1 MSRGRVIA
9 VVSHGD
15 DADGLPEGMAVAA
28 DRYLEGGDAVA
39 EPGTVVVNLC
49 RSWKYGSKGYYVS
62 LLADARG
69 QHAIP
74 PVDVSEGLTD
84 AYGLFRALQEAGVP
98 TVDPEEMSAR
108 RRAAKSSAAEKVVDG
123 DEPARAFPRPCVRV
137 QEEGGSVVRAAE
149 EDETAET
156 LVFLGSAADPRFRTT
171 GLAVYREWPA
181 PVLRLQLVREED
193 EWKVTGVA
201 PVPPHRLQA
210 DDRTRLCEAL
220 GDEKRIVRRGTEPP
234 REERRASIA
243 VLTDPDDVF
252 SPSSPETLDR
262 LERVA
267 GRRNVH
273 VRRIGLDELHK
284 LPEYDALFIRALT
297 GVSEPAFQFAL
308 RAEALG
314 MPVVDDS
321 QSIIRCGNKVFLE
334 ELLRREGIATP
345 RTRILTRHTPWEQ
358 VAELGAPLVIKLP
371 DGSFS
376 AAVHKVSSRAEFR
389 RRADDMFRR
398 SPLIIAQ
405 EFLPTDYD
413 WRITVLDG
421 RILFACKYHMARGHW
436 QVRTETAGGKE
447 RYGRVEAVPRDG
459 APAAVVQT
467 ALRAAALIGDG
478 LYGVDLK
485 DTADGPV
492 VIEINDNPN
501 LDVGYDDAADGAA
514 IYEDVVDFFV
524 RRIEQGAPEPAA
536 PAPEPELL
544 ERARAPISTGRRAS
558 AEGGE
563 RHFRPFEVA
572 GMELEYP
579 TVDRDL
585 NVVSLVEPA
594 FRILAGR
601 GTSDVDLGA
610 VGFSNEIADHVFEI
624 KTQQPVRSLAH
635 AEAALA
641 EGIQRFSAVLHAEF
655 DARLLP
661 TGMHPWFNP
670 RKGKLWT
677 RSGLRIYTTYAR
689 LFDVR
694 THGWM
699 NVHAAHLNLPLGRE
713 VDAVAMHTA
722 AALLIPYLP
731 ALAASS
737 PMYDG
742 ELQPAV
748 NGRLAWILEHQARI
762 PESCGE
768 LVPEYV
774 DGFGDYRKRILAPM
788 YRALDRLPDTG
799 AIRHEFFNTRG
810 AILRFARRAMEIR
823 VLDTQECVKMDVAV
837 AVFVRAALKHLTQR
851 VAAGRVE
858 LPDHGVLVQDFRACI
873 ADGGAARVLAPHLD
887 VERGDDGRA
896 SARDVLRHLLCGAR
910 RAVRKDEAAYLDLAD
925 RVVETGS
932 LSERIRAELAPVAD
946 ADDETFTEAA
956 RRIYIELIDCLEA
969 NEPWA
974 RRGL

>member
-1 MSRGRVIA
+1 MSRARVLA
-9 VVSHGD
+9 VVSNAD
-15 DADGLPEGMAVAA
+15 DARGLPEGMAVPA
-28 DRYLEGGDAVA
+28 DRYLEGGEGLGD
-39 EPGTVVVNLC
+39 PGAVVVNLC

-69 QHAIP
+69 QHPIP
-74 PVDVSEGLTD
+74 PVDVSEGFAD
-84 AYGLFRALQEAGVP
+84 AYGLFRALQEAGVA
-98 TVDPEEMSAR
+98 TVDPEEMRAR
-108 RRAAKSSAAEKVVDG
+108 RRAARPAPPSGAPAEEE
-123 DEPARAFPRPCVRV
+123 DEAPRPFPAPLVRV
-137 QEEGGSVVRAAE
+137 QAEGGWTVRPAAP
-149 EDETAET
+149 DETAET
-156 LVFLGSAADPRFRTT
+156 LVFLGSAADPRFRNT

-181 PVLRLQLVREED
+181 PVLRLQLVREEG
-193 EWKVTGVA
+193 EWKVTALA
-201 PVPPHRLQA
+201 PVPPHRLGPQDHA
-210 DDRTRLCEAL
+210 RLCGAL
-220 GDEKRIVRRGTEPP
+220 GDEKRILRRGTEPP
-234 REERRASIA
+234 REERRASLA
-243 VLTDPDDVF
+243 VLHDPDDVF

-267 GRRNVH
+267 ARRNVH

-284 LPEYDALFIRALT
+284 LPEYDALWIRALT

-314 MPVVDDS
+314 IPVVDDS

-334 ELLRREGIATP
+334 ELLRREGIPTP

-358 VAELGAPLVIKLP
+358 VAELGSPLVIKLP

-376 AAVHKVSSRAEFR
+376 AAVHKVSTRDEFR

-413 WRITVLDG
+413 WRITTLDG
-421 RILFACKYHMARGHW
+421 RILFACRYHMARGHW
-436 QVRTETAGGKE
+436 QVRVETAGGKE
-447 RYGRVEAVPRDG
+447 RYGRVQAVPRDQ
-459 APAAVVQT
+459 APRDVVET
-467 ALRAAALIGDG
+467 ALRAARLIGDG

-485 DTADGPV
+485 ETPDGPV

-501 LDVGYDDAADGAA
+501 LDVGYDDAADGTA
-514 IYEDVVDFFV
+514 IYEDLVDFFL
-524 RRIEQGAPEPAA
+524 RRIEQGAPDAEAGVEEDA
-536 PAPEPELL
+536 ELL
-544 ERARAPISTGRRAS
+544 ERVRRPIAAGGGARRGGR
-558 AEGGE
+558 
-563 RHFRPFEVA
+563 HYRPFEVA

-594 FRILAGR
+594 FRVLAGR
-601 GTSDVDLGA
+601 AVSDVDLGA

-624 KTQQPVRSLAH
+624 KTQEPVRSLAD

-655 DARLLP
+655 GARLLP
-661 TGMHPWFNP
+661 TGMHPWFDP

-742 ELQPAV
+742 DLQPSV
-748 NGRLAWILEHQARI
+748 DGRLAWILEHQARI
-762 PESCGE
+762 PESCGQ

-774 DGFGDYRKRILAPM
+774 EGFGDYRKRILAPM
-788 YRALDRLPDTG
+788 YRALDRLPGTG
-799 AIRHEFFNTRG
+799 PIRHEFFNTRG
-810 AILRFARRAMEIR
+810 AILRFARRAMEVR

-837 AVFVRAALKHLTQR
+837 AVFVR
-851 VAAGRVE
+851 
-858 LPDHGVLVQDFRACI
+858 
-873 ADGGAARVLAPHLD
+873 
-887 VERGDDGRA
+887 
-896 SARDVLRHLLCGAR
+896 
-910 RAVRKDEAAYLDLAD
+910 
-925 RVVETGS
+925 
-932 LSERIRAELAPVAD
+932 
-946 ADDETFTEAA
+946 
-956 RRIYIELIDCLEA
+956 
-969 NEPWA
+969 
-974 RRGL
+974 

>member
-1 MSRGRVIA
+1 MSRARVIA
-9 VVSHGD
+9 VVSSR
-15 DADGLPEGMAVAA
+15 ADGRGLPEGMAVPA
-28 DRYLEGGDAVA
+28 DTYLVGGGSLA
-39 EPGTVVVNLC
+39 EPGAVVVNLC

-74 PVDVSEGLTD
+74 SVEVSEGFGD
-84 AYGLFRALQEAGVP
+84 AYGLFRILQEAGVS
-98 TVDPEEMSAR
+98 TIDPEEMRGR
-108 RRAAKSSAAEKVVDG
+108 RRAAKPSPDDDE
-123 DEPARAFPRPCVRV
+123 DEPPRTFPLPCVRV
-137 QEEGGSVVRAAE
+137 QEEGAWTVRPAAE
-149 EDETAET
+149 DEAAET
-156 LVFLGSAADPRFRTT
+156 LVFLGSAEDPRFRNTA
-171 GLAVYREWPA
+171 LAVYRECPA
-181 PVLRLQLVREED
+181 PVLRLQFAREEG
-193 EWKVTGVA
+193 EWKVTAVA
-201 PVPPHRLQA
+201 PVPPHRLDPA
-210 DDRTRLCEAL
+210 ERERLREAL
-220 GDEKRIVRRGTEPP
+220 ADEKRIVRRGTEAP

-243 VLTDPDDVF
+243 VLYDPDDVF

-267 GRRNVH
+267 ARLNVH
-273 VRRIGLDELHK
+273 VRRIGMDELHK

-334 ELLRREGIATP
+334 ELLRREGIPTP
-345 RTRILTRHTPWEQ
+345 RTRILTPHTPWAQ
-358 VAELGAPLVIKLP
+358 VAELGSPLVIKLP

-376 AAVHKVSSRAEFR
+376 AAVHKVSSRDEYR
-389 RRADDMFRR
+389 RRANDMFRR

-421 RILFACKYHMARGHW
+421 RVLFACRYHMARGHW
-436 QVRTETAGGKE
+436 QIRAQTAGGQE
-447 RYGRVEAVPRDG
+447 RYGRVEAVPREE
-459 APAAVVQT
+459 APADVVEM
-467 ALRAAALIGDG
+467 ALRAARLIGDG

-485 DTADGPV
+485 ETADGPV
-492 VIEINDNPN
+492 VIEVNDNPN

-514 IYEDVVDFFV
+514 VYEDLVEFFV
-524 RRIEQGAPEPAA
+524 RRIEQGPPEEEPAGGA
-536 PAPEPELL
+536 AAEEELL
-544 ERARAPISTGRRAS
+544 ERARRPIPAARNGR
-558 AEGGE
+558 GG

-594 FRILAGR
+594 FRVLAGR

-624 KTQQPVRSLAH
+624 KTQAPMRSLAD
-635 AEAALA
+635 AEAALV

-655 DARLLP
+655 GARLLP
-661 TGMHPWFNP
+661 TGMHPWFDP
-670 RKGKLWT
+670 RRGRLWT
-677 RSGLRIYTTYAR
+677 RSGLRVYTTYAR

-699 NVHAAHLNLPLGRE
+699 NVHAAHLNLPFGRE
-713 VDAVAMHTA
+713 VDAMAMHTA

-748 NGRLAWILEHQARI
+748 DGRLAWILEHQARI

-768 LVPEYV
+768 IVPEYV
-774 DGFGDYRKRILAPM
+774 EGFGDYRRRILAPM

-810 AILRFARRAMEIR
+810 AILRFARRAMEVR
-823 VLDTQECVKMDVAV
+823 VLDTQECVRMDVAV
-837 AVFVRAALKHLTQR
+837 AVFVRSALRHLSR
-851 VAAGRVE
+851 CVAKARVE
-858 LPDHGVLVQDFRACI
+858 LPEHAVLVEDFRACI
-873 ADGGAARVLAPHLD
+873 RDGSAARVRAPHLE
-887 VERGDDGRA
+887 VERDADGTAEARA
-896 SARDVLRHLLCGAR
+896 VLRHLLAGAQRAAR
-910 RAVRKDEAAYLDLAD
+910 RDEADLLELAG
-925 RVVETGS
+925 RMIEAGT